1 MPALPPRDVVILAYA
16 GAQPIDIAG
25 PLQAFAT
32 ANEEAGRDAYRVRVA
47 AVGGV
52 ALTLAGGLRVL
63 TEKPPRRVDTLI
75 VPGGPGVHAAR
86 KDARKLAV
94 VRKLARRARRTCSV
108 CTGAFLLAQ
117 AGLLKDRR
125 AATHW
130 RSCDRLAAEFPDVH
144 VMVDPIWVRDERIWT
159 SAGVTAG
166 IDLALALI
174 EADLGPAVAL
184 QVARR
189 LVVYMRR
196 PGGQA
201 QHSAP
206 LALQAADAF
215 GPLLD
220 WMLANLDKPLGVDTL
235 AQRAGM
241 TPRSFHRHFTAR
253 TRLTP
258 AKAVERLRL
267 DQARALIETTTSSL
281 LAIARRVGFGSEERL
296 RRAFQRA
303 FGVGPS
309 DYRGRFQTAAQAA
322 GSTSSARRPP
332 IGAVESASPPP

>member
-1 MPALPPRDVVILAYA
+1 MPSPRDVVILAYP

-32 ANEEAGRDAYRVRVA
+32 ANEEAGRDTYRVRVA
-47 AVGGV
+47 AVGGA

-63 TEKPPRRVDTLI
+63 AEKPPRSVDTLI

-86 KDARKLAV
+86 KDPRRLAA
-94 VRKLARRARRTCSV
+94 VRALTRRARRTCSV

-117 AGLLKDRR
+117 AGLLTHRK
-125 AATHW
+125 AVTHW
-130 RSCDRLAAEFPDVH
+130 RSCARLASEFPDIR
-144 VMVDPIWVRDERIWT
+144 VMTDPIWVRDDHIWT

-166 IDLALALI
+166 IDLTLALI

-220 WMLANLDKPLGVDTL
+220 WMLANLEKPLGVEQL
-235 AQRAGM
+235 AERAGM
-241 TPRSFHRHFTAR
+241 TPRSFHRHFVAR

-267 DQARALIETTTSSL
+267 DQARTMIETTRLSL

-303 FGVGPS
+303 LGVAPNE
-309 DYRGRFQTAAQAA
+309 YRARFQAIAA
-322 GSTSSARRPP
+322 P
-332 IGAVESASPPP
+332 

>member
-1 MPALPPRDVVILAYA
+1 MRSTHDVVILAYP

-32 ANEEAGRDAYRVRVA
+32 ASEEAGRDAYRLRVA
-47 AVGGV
+47 TAAGAG
-52 ALTLAGGLRVL
+52 LTLAGGLRIL
-63 TEKPPRRVDTLI
+63 AEKPPRGGVDTLI

-86 KDARKLAV
+86 RDPRQLAV
-94 VRKLARRARRTCSV
+94 VQTLAHRARRICSV

-117 AGLLKDRR
+117 AGLLKNRK
-125 AATHW
+125 AVTHW
-130 RSCDRLAAEFPDVH
+130 RSCARLAAEFPDIRVET
-144 VMVDPIWVRDERIWT
+144 DPIWVRDDRVWT

-166 IDLALALI
+166 IDLTLALI
-174 EADLGPAVAL
+174 DADLGPAVAL

-215 GPLLD
+215 RPLLD
-220 WMLANLDKPLGVDTL
+220 WMLANLDKPLGINAL
-235 AQRAGM
+235 AARAGM
-241 TPRSFHRHFTAR
+241 TPRSFHRHFVAR
-253 TRLTP
+253 TQMTP

-267 DQARALIETTTSSL
+267 DQTRMLMETTTLSL

-303 FGVGPS
+303 FAVGPN
-309 DYRGRFQTAAQAA
+309 DYRARFQTASHAA

-332 IGAVESASPPP
+332 IGAVDSARPPP